1 MESQLNLIPVK
12 IEEEIQKSYLD
23 YAMSV
28 IIGRALPDI
37 RDGLKPVHRRIL
49 YAMYKEGL
57 VPPKKHSKCAGVV
70 GEVLK
75 KYHPHGDAAVYD
87 ALVRMGQDFNM
98 RYPLI
103 DGQGNFGSI
112 DGDPPAAYRYT
123 EARLSKIAVEMMED
137 IEKDTVDFILNF
149 DETTEEPTVLPSK
162 IPNLLINGSSGIA
175 VGMSTNIPPHNIAEV
190 LDGLILLI
198 EKPDASIEELIE
210 KIPGPDF
217 PTGGI
222 VFGKKELRN
231 IYQSGKGIIKIRSK
245 YKIEKL
251 EKGTKEAIIITEIP
265 YQINKAKLIEEIAD
279 LVKEKRIEGIADLRD
294 ESSREGM
301 RIVIELKRGENPE
314 IIINNLMKHTKL
326 QISYSIIMLAI
337 VNNQPITLNLKQ
349 ILEHFLI
356 HRKEVILRR
365 TRYDLDKA
373 QARAHI
379 LEGLQ
384 KALTIID
391 EIIDLIKKS
400 SSPSEA
406 HKKLMNVFSFS
417 DKQAQAILDM
427 QLQRLTNLEKTKII
441 EEYNQLL
448 QDIDKYKSLLANE
461 SMLNNYLVEEFKDL
475 KNKYADKR
483 RTKIL
488 SSEPEISQEDL
499 IKDELIAITCSQ
511 SGYIK
516 RTPLKVF
523 SQQQR
528 GGKGRIGIQL
538 KEEDF
543 AKYLN
548 VCSAL
553 DDVLIFTRKGRAYS
567 LKAYNIPDMAP
578 MAKGRALINL
588 IKMST
593 EDKVASILAI
603 DNWDQKYFVLLTK
616 KGLIKRMP
624 IAACKNI
631 MKPGKIIMKIDEDD
645 ELITVKLSKGNQ
657 KIFIGTSQGKAA
669 LFDEKFVSI
678 RSRTAG
684 GIRAIK
690 LSPSDYAIGMEI
702 VNSENYIFTITSKGY
717 GKITEVNKY
726 RLSNRNVKG
735 IINIKLSAKTGTVVD
750 IEYLKK
756 EDELMILSA
765 SGKVIWIETSNI
777 PLLGRSARG
786 VKIMSIDEGDSVVA
800 VSKFPT
806 ENL

>member
-28 IIGRALPDI
+28 IIGRALPDV

-57 VPPKKHSKCAGVV
+57 IPPKKHSKCAGVV

-137 IEKDTVDFILNF
+137 IEKDTVDFIPNF

-190 LDGLILLI
+190 LDALILLI
-198 EKPDASIEELIE
+198 EKPDAFIEELIE

-222 VFGKKELRN
+222 VFGKKELQH

-279 LVKEKRIEGIADLRD
+279 LVKQKRIEGVTDLRD

-301 RIVIELKRGENPE
+301 RIVIELKRSENPE

-391 EIIDLIKKS
+391 EIIDLIKNS
-400 SSPSEA
+400 PSPSEA

-417 DKQAQAILDM
+417 EKQAQAILDM
-427 QLQRLTNLEKTKII
+427 QLQRLTNLERTKII

-448 QDIDKYKSLLANE
+448 QDIAKYKTLLADE
-461 SMLNNYLVEEFKDL
+461 TILNNYLIEEFKDL

-488 SSEPEISQEDL
+488 GSEPEINQEDL

-588 IKMST
+588 IKMSP

-645 ELITVKLSKGNQ
+645 ELIAVKLSNGNQ
-657 KIFIGTSQGKAA
+657 KIFIGTSLGKAA

-690 LSPSDYAIGMEI
+690 LSSSDYAIGMEI

-717 GKITEVNKY
+717 GKLTELNKY

-735 IINIKLSAKTGTVVD
+735 IINIKLSPKTGTVVD

-786 VKIMSIDEGDSVVA
+786 VKIMSIDEGDTVVA
-800 VSKFPT
+800 VSKFPA
-806 ENL
+806 ENP